1 MAERP
6 STSGGPSSK
15 KSAKSAHNFD
25 KRISRDDSFL
35 DLRAGKATGFRP
47 YTPNRGQLPASDV
60 SLGSSPA
67 SRAAFFPA
75 ATMSIPE
82 SSIEGKYGEIGMA
95 LGSPTTHRPQKGG
108 AWNPQSSLR
117 PRQASA
123 PGLSPASGNSSAD
136 SVDVPMPKK
145 QPGKWKL
152 LGLFGRKHSGSS
164 ESSAPTPEPAGP
176 KRSYKPAHVE
186 PSVTSFQS
194 YPEARGAGV
203 GRSETLKEPK
213 TSSRHKPTVSRSQTM
228 PQIESPSRDQR
239 SRARDPKA
247 TEGFA
252 NIPANRNANLR
263 PLGNSG
269 TLGPMLNV
277 EIPDITMERYS
288 VMFGSVLQPQPP
300 QPQQPPLLVRR
311 QATLKKLKSIDD
323 AVEKEEEGKHQN
335 GPRRRDSAQPTKS
348 PGFALFP
355 STPANKPRNL
365 GAPRSSP
372 HLRSNTSP
380 ALLPSPSRDAFEP
393 SPPNGEPPVYNHL
406 KHPPTHH
413 SKSKLTIATLSRA
426 REHQE
431 STKEYNFSNESSVFV
446 DSPSSI
452 DSPVVEIARMESL
465 RPSAHH
471 MAPEPKWEMLNSSQI
486 TVSTAIS
493 VSSDRKRSP
502 SSAASSAPTNL
513 TQLSTQDIEEA
524 RLPENGGNPIM
535 NPVEISIARQ
545 ISISRQQQKMLQPLR
560 AKAAAAAAAAAAT
573 SPSAASC
580 RSAGSSAK
588 TSPLVTGGRMAIA
601 SSELLAV
608 AETKTLTP
616 TVVHPTDPWDLQ
628 LAHNRKSER
637 VILEGSTN

>member
-1 MAERP
+1 MSERP
-6 STSGGPSSK
+6 STSGGPSSR

-35 DLRAGKATGFRP
+35 DLRAGRGTGFRP
-47 YTPNRGQLPASDV
+47 YTPGRGQLPTTPDV
-60 SLGSSPA
+60 SIGSSPA
-67 SRAAFFPA
+67 NRAAFFPS
-75 ATMSIPE
+75 ATMPIPE
-82 SSIEGKYGEIGMA
+82 SSNEGKYGEIGMA
-95 LGSPTTHRPQKGG
+95 IGSPTTHRPQKGG
-108 AWNPQSSLR
+108 TWNSPSSLR
-117 PRQASA
+117 PRQTSA
-123 PGLSPASGNSSAD
+123 PGLSPSSGNSSAD
-136 SVDVPMPKK
+136 SIDVSVPKK

-164 ESSAPTPEPAGP
+164 EPAAPTPESTGP

-186 PSVTSFQS
+186 PSVTSFQT
-194 YPEARGAGV
+194 YPDSRGTKV
-203 GRSETLKEPK
+203 GRSETLKERK
-213 TSSRHKPTVSRSQTM
+213 ASSKHKPVVSRSQTM
-228 PQIESPSRDQR
+228 PQIESPTKDQKLR
-239 SRARDPKA
+239 PRDPKI
-247 TEGFA
+247 TEGFGSLP
-252 NIPANRNANLR
+252 INRNANNPR
-263 PLGNSG
+263 PSG
-269 TLGPMLNV
+269 SPGSSGPMLNV
-277 EIPDITMERYS
+277 EIPSITMERYS
-288 VMFGSVLQPQPP
+288 VMFGSVLQPQPS
-300 QPQQPPLLVRR
+300 QQPPLLVRR

-323 AVEKEEEGKHQN
+323 AVEKEEEGKHQS
-335 GPRRRDSAQPTKS
+335 GPRRRDSVQPAKS

-355 STPANKPRNL
+355 STPSNKPRNL

-380 ALLPSPSRDAFEP
+380 ALLPSPSRDAFEHTP
-393 SPPNGEPPVYNHL
+393 SSDEPPAYNHL
-406 KHPPTHH
+406 KHPPPHH

-426 REHQE
+426 REQQG
-431 STKEYNFSNESSVFV
+431 SLKEYNFSNDSSILV
-446 DSPSSI
+446 DSPSSL
-452 DSPVVEIARMESL
+452 DSPIVEVARMEPL
-465 RPSAHH
+465 RPSAHY
-471 MAPEPKWEMLNSSQI
+471 MPPEPKWQILNSSQI

-513 TQLSTQDIEEA
+513 TQISTQDIEEA
-524 RLPENGGNPIM
+524 RLPENDGNPTL

-560 AKAAAAAAAAAAT
+560 AKAAAAAT

-580 RSAGSSAK
+580 RSAGSPAK

-616 TVVHPTDPWDLQ
+616 TVVHPADPWDLQ

>member
-1 MAERP
+1 MSERP

-15 KSAKSAHNFD
+15 KSAKGAHNFD

-35 DLRAGKATGFRP
+35 DLRAGRGAGFRP
-47 YTPNRGQLPASDV
+47 YTPGRGQLRTPDV
-60 SLGSSPA
+60 SIGSSPA
-67 SRAAFFPA
+67 SQAAFFPA
-75 ATMSIPE
+75 ATMPIPE
-82 SSIEGKYGEIGMA
+82 SSNEGKYGEIGMA

-108 AWNPQSSLR
+108 TWNSQSSLR
-117 PRQASA
+117 PRQTSA
-123 PGLSPASGNSSAD
+123 PGLSPSSGNSSAD
-136 SVDVPMPKK
+136 SFDVPVPKK

-164 ESSAPTPEPAGP
+164 EPAAPAPESTGP
-176 KRSYKPAHVE
+176 KRSYKPAHIE
-186 PSVTSFQS
+186 PSVTSFQT
-194 YPEARGAGV
+194 YPDTRGAGV
-203 GRSETLKEPK
+203 GRSETLKE
-213 TSSRHKPTVSRSQTM
+213 RKPASKNKPVVSRSQTM
-228 PQIESPSRDQR
+228 PQIASPAREQKPR
-239 SRARDPKA
+239 PRDPKI
-247 TEGFA
+247 TDDFGSLP
-252 NIPANRNANLR
+252 INRNANNIR
-263 PLGNSG
+263 PSG
-269 TLGPMLNV
+269 PSGPSAPSGPMLNV
-277 EIPDITMERYS
+277 EIPNITMERYS
-288 VMFGSVLQPQPP
+288 VMFGSVLQPQP
-300 QPQQPPLLVRR
+300 PQQPPLLVRR

-323 AVEKEEEGKHQN
+323 AVEREEEGKYQSSS
-335 GPRRRDSAQPTKS
+335 RRRDSLQPTKS

-355 STPANKPRNL
+355 STPSNKPRNL

-380 ALLPSPSRDAFEP
+380 ALLPSPSRDSFGHTPP
-393 SPPNGEPPVYNHL
+393 SDEPPIYNHL

-426 REHQE
+426 REQE
-431 STKEYNFSNESSVFV
+431 SMKEYNFSNDSSVLV

-452 DSPVVEIARMESL
+452 DSPVVEVARMEAL

-471 MAPEPKWEMLNSSQI
+471 MPPEPKWQMLNSSQI

-513 TQLSTQDIEEA
+513 TQISTQDIEEA
-524 RLPENGGNPIM
+524 RLPENGGNPNL

-560 AKAAAAAAAAAAT
+560 AKAAAAAT

-580 RSAGSSAK
+580 RSAGSPAK

-616 TVVHPTDPWDLQ
+616 TVVHPADPWDLQ

-637 VILEGSTN
+637 VILESSTN